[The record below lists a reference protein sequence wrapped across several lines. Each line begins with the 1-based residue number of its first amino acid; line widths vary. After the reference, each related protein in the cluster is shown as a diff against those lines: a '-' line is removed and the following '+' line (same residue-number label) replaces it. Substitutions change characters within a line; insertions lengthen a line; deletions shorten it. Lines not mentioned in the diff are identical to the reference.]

1 LAESSAGPARQWR
14 TPRVREGVR
23 PRASKFTL
31 ALLRPRRLFA
41 AYFVLNLLPFAV
53 VVAGRTF
60 THPFAFF
67 AYTEFS
73 GLSSLLSL
81 GALAVILASNAGL
94 AMLVLSALVEREVAD
109 RLLLHLFVHGLLGL
123 ALGFVL
129 GRGALRAGQPWFLER
144 FVERTQP
151 VVAALDAYVAEHNA
165 PPLELAAL
173 VPEYIDRIP
182 FGLWSFE
189 FREREEGH
197 WAFEVWLCDYAV
209 GKEEVLALRPKQDRG
224 TEPGMKRN
232 FWKTYGPWDHWMG
245 F

>member
-1 LAESSAGPARQWR
+1 MQ
-14 TPRVREGVR
+14 
-23 PRASKFTL
+23 PRASRFAL

-41 AYFVLNLLPFAV
+41 AYFVLNLLPFAM

-67 AYTEFS
+67 AYTEFA
-73 GLSSLLSL
+73 GLSSLLSF
-81 GALAVILASNAGL
+81 GALAGILASNAGL
-94 AMLVLSALVEREVAD
+94 AMLVLSALVEREVTD
-109 RLLLHLFVHGLLGL
+109 LRLLQLFVAGLLGL
-123 ALGFVL
+123 ALGFAL
-129 GRGALRAGQPWFLER
+129 GRGALRAGQPWFVER

-151 VVAALDAYVAEHNA
+151 MVTALDAYVADHEV
-165 PPLELAAL
+165 PPSELAAL

-189 FREREEGH
+189 LREREEGH
-197 WAFEVWLCDYAV
+197 WAFEVWLGDYAV

-224 TEPGMKRN
+224 TEPGMKRS